1 MTKGGFDFMNTGDLA
16 WVLISA
22 ALVWL
27 MTPGLSLFYG
37 GLGEKRNLLHTMF
50 VPVLIIGIATFV
62 WFVIGYS
69 LAFGGNG
76 NFIGNF
82 NHLFMIDVS
91 FLKSTKSLT
100 IPDGAFALFQ
110 GMFPIITAAIITG
123 SVIGRIRIKAMIV
136 FMTLWLIFIYS
147 PLAHMVW
154 GGGMLAKMGAIDF
167 AGGTVVHI
175 SSGVT
180 GLVLALMI
188 GHRHNDKHIP
198 VRPSY
203 VLIGGALLWGG
214 WFGFNSGSALAANG
228 TAVLAFVNTWLA
240 SAAAVMTWG
249 ITEYRI
255 HHRSTLSGLTS
266 GGVAGLVAITPAAG
280 FVAPWAAVVMGL
292 IAGFIGYVGVTFV
305 KTSFGYDDTLD
316 AFGIHGIGGA
326 VGALLTGVFADKKY
340 GGVAG
345 LVNGDV
351 SLIWKQIVA
360 ILFTI
365 LFAAIGTVVLAKV
378 TSIIAAPLR
387 LTPAEEAQG
396 YDDIMHDL
404 KME

>member
-1 MTKGGFDFMNTGDLA
+1 MNSGDLA
-16 WVLISA
+16 WVLVSA
-22 ALVWL
+22 ALVWV
-27 MTPGLSLFYG
+27 MTPGLALFYG
-37 GLGEKRNLLHTMF
+37 GLGERRNLLHTMF
-50 VPVLIIGIATFV
+50 IPVMIIGIASLV
-62 WFVIGYS
+62 WFVVGYTLS
-69 LAFGGNG
+69 FGGSG
-76 NFIGNF
+76 NVIGNF
-82 NHLFMIDVS
+82 KHLFLTNVS
-91 FLKSTKSLT
+91 FTHSTKDLT

-123 SVIGRIRIKAMIV
+123 SVIGRVRIKALLV
-136 FMTLWLIFIYS
+136 FIALWLIFIYS

-154 GGGMLAKMGAIDF
+154 GGGFLAQLGAIDF

-188 GHRHNDKHIP
+188 GHRHIDKHIP

-203 VLIGGALLWGG
+203 VLIGGALLWVG

-228 TAVLAFVNTWLA
+228 TAVLALVNTWLA
-240 SAAAVMTWG
+240 SAAAVLTWG
-249 ITEYRI
+249 LVEYKYHGRA
-255 HHRSTLSGLTS
+255 TLSGITS

-292 IAGFIGYVGVTFV
+292 LAGFIGFAGITFV
-305 KTSFGYDDTLD
+305 KNSFGYDDTLD

-326 VGALLTGVFADKKY
+326 VGAILTGVFADKSV

-345 LVNGDV
+345 LINGNI
-351 SLIWKQIVA
+351 SLVDKQLVA

-365 LFAAIGTVVLAKV
+365 AFAAIGTYVLAKI
-378 TSIIAAPLR
+378 TELIAAPLR
-387 LTPAEEAQG
+387 LTADEEAEG
-396 YDDIMHDL
+396 YDAIMHDL
-404 KME
+404 TVE

>member
-1 MTKGGFDFMNTGDLA
+1 MNSGDLA
-16 WVLISA
+16 WVLVSA
-22 ALVWL
+22 ALVWV
-27 MTPGLSLFYG
+27 MTPGLALFYG
-37 GLGEKRNLLHTMF
+37 GLGERRNLLHTMF
-50 VPVLIIGIATFV
+50 IPVMIIGIASLV
-62 WFVIGYS
+62 WFVVGYTLS
-69 LAFGGNG
+69 FGGSG
-76 NFIGNF
+76 NVIGNF
-82 NHLFMIDVS
+82 KHLFLTNVS
-91 FLKSTKSLT
+91 FTHSTKDLT

-123 SVIGRIRIKAMIV
+123 SVIGRVRIKALLV
-136 FMTLWLIFIYS
+136 FIAIWLIFIYS

-154 GGGMLAKMGAIDF
+154 GGGFLAQLGAIDF

-188 GHRHNDKHIP
+188 GRRHIDKHIP

-203 VLIGGALLWGG
+203 VLIGGALLWVG

-228 TAVLAFVNTWLA
+228 TAVLALVNTWLA
-240 SAAAVMTWG
+240 SAAAVLTWG
-249 ITEYRI
+249 LVEYKYHGRA
-255 HHRSTLSGLTS
+255 TLSGITS

-292 IAGFIGYVGVTFV
+292 LAGFIGFAGITFV
-305 KTSFGYDDTLD
+305 KNSFGYDDTLD

-326 VGALLTGVFADKKY
+326 MGAILTGVFADKSV

-345 LVNGDV
+345 LINGNISLV
-351 SLIWKQIVA
+351 SKQLVA

-365 LFAAIGTVVLAKV
+365 AFAAIGTYVLARI
-378 TSIIAAPLR
+378 TELIAAPLR
-387 LTPAEEAQG
+387 LTADEEAEG
-396 YDDIMHDL
+396 YDAIMHDL
-404 KME
+404 TVE

>member
-1 MTKGGFDFMNTGDLA
+1 MNSGDLA
-16 WVLISA
+16 WVLVSA
-22 ALVWL
+22 ALVWV
-27 MTPGLSLFYG
+27 MTPGLALFYG
-37 GLGEKRNLLHTMF
+37 GLGERRNLLHTMF
-50 VPVLIIGIATFV
+50 IPVMIIGIASLV
-62 WFVIGYS
+62 WFVVGYTLS
-69 LAFGGNG
+69 FGGSG
-76 NFIGNF
+76 NVIGNF
-82 NHLFMIDVS
+82 KHLFLTNVS
-91 FLKSTKSLT
+91 FTHSTKDLT

-123 SVIGRIRIKAMIV
+123 SVIGRVRIKALLV
-136 FMTLWLIFIYS
+136 FIALWLIFIYS

-154 GGGMLAKMGAIDF
+154 GGGFLAQLGAIDF

-188 GHRHNDKHIP
+188 GHRHIDKHIP

-203 VLIGGALLWGG
+203 VLIGGALLWVG

-228 TAVLAFVNTWLA
+228 TAVLALVNTWLA
-240 SAAAVMTWG
+240 SAAAVLTWG
-249 ITEYRI
+249 PVEYKYHGRA
-255 HHRSTLSGLTS
+255 TLSGITS

-292 IAGFIGYVGVTFV
+292 LAGFIGFAGSTFV
-305 KTSFGYDDTLD
+305 KNSFGYDDTLD

-326 VGALLTGVFADKKY
+326 VGAILTGVFADKSV

-345 LVNGDV
+345 LINGNI
-351 SLIWKQIVA
+351 SLVGKQLVA

-365 LFAAIGTVVLAKV
+365 AFAAIGTYVLAKI
-378 TSIIAAPLR
+378 TELIAAPLR
-387 LTPAEEAQG
+387 LTADEEAEG
-396 YDDIMHDL
+396 YDAIMHDL
-404 KME
+404 TVE

>member
-1 MTKGGFDFMNTGDLA
+1 MDSGDLA
-16 WVLISA
+16 WVLVSA
-22 ALVWL
+22 ALVWV
-27 MTPGLSLFYG
+27 MTPGLALFYG
-37 GLGEKRNLLHTMF
+37 GLGERRNLLHTMF
-50 VPVLIIGIATFV
+50 IPVMIIGIASLV
-62 WFVIGYS
+62 WFVVGYTLS
-69 LAFGGNG
+69 FGGSG
-76 NFIGNF
+76 NVIGNF
-82 NHLFMIDVS
+82 KHLFLTNVS
-91 FLKSTKSLT
+91 FTHSTKDLT

-123 SVIGRIRIKAMIV
+123 SVIGRVRIKALLV
-136 FMTLWLIFIYS
+136 FIALWLIFIYS

-154 GGGMLAKMGAIDF
+154 GGGFLAQLGAIDF

-188 GHRHNDKHIP
+188 GHRHIDKHIP

-203 VLIGGALLWGG
+203 VLIGGALLWVG

-228 TAVLAFVNTWLA
+228 TAVLALVNTWLA
-240 SAAAVMTWG
+240 SAAAVLTWG
-249 ITEYRI
+249 LVEYKYHGRA
-255 HHRSTLSGLTS
+255 TLSGVTS

-292 IAGFIGYVGVTFV
+292 LAGFIGFAGITFV
-305 KTSFGYDDTLD
+305 KNSFGYDDTLD

-326 VGALLTGVFADKKY
+326 VGAILTGVFADKSV

-345 LVNGDV
+345 LINGDV
-351 SLIWKQIVA
+351 SLVGKQLIA

-365 LFAAIGTVVLAKV
+365 VFAAIGTYVLAKI
-378 TSIIAAPLR
+378 TEFIAAPLR
-387 LTPAEEAQG
+387 LTADEEAEG
-396 YDDIMHDL
+396 YDAIMHDL
-404 KME
+404 TVE

>member
-1 MTKGGFDFMNTGDLA
+1 MNSGDLA
-16 WVLISA
+16 WVLVSA
-22 ALVWL
+22 ALVWV
-27 MTPGLSLFYG
+27 MTPGLALFYG
-37 GLGEKRNLLHTMF
+37 GLGERRNLLHTMF
-50 VPVLIIGIATFV
+50 IPVMIIGIASLV
-62 WFVIGYS
+62 WFVVGYTLS
-69 LAFGGNG
+69 FGGSG
-76 NFIGNF
+76 NVIGNF
-82 NHLFMIDVS
+82 KHLFLTNVS
-91 FLKSTKSLT
+91 FTHSTKDLT

-123 SVIGRIRIKAMIV
+123 SVIGRVRIKALLV
-136 FMTLWLIFIYS
+136 FIALWLIFIYS

-154 GGGMLAKMGAIDF
+154 GGGFLAQLGAIDF

-188 GHRHNDKHIP
+188 GHRHIDKHIP

-203 VLIGGALLWGG
+203 VLIGGALLWVG

-228 TAVLAFVNTWLA
+228 TAVLALVNTWLA
-240 SAAAVMTWG
+240 SAAAVLTWG
-249 ITEYRI
+249 LVEYKYHGRA
-255 HHRSTLSGLTS
+255 TLSGITS

-292 IAGFIGYVGVTFV
+292 LAGFIGFAGITFV
-305 KTSFGYDDTLD
+305 KNSFGYDDTLD

-326 VGALLTGVFADKKY
+326 VGAILTGVFADKSV

-345 LVNGDV
+345 LINGNM
-351 SLIWKQIVA
+351 SLVGKQLVA

-365 LFAAIGTVVLAKV
+365 AFAAIGTYVLAKI
-378 TSIIAAPLR
+378 TELIAAPLR
-387 LTPAEEAQG
+387 LTADEEAEG
-396 YDDIMHDL
+396 YDAIMHDL
-404 KME
+404 TVE

>member
-1 MTKGGFDFMNTGDLA
+1 MNSGDLA
-16 WVLISA
+16 WVLVSA
-22 ALVWL
+22 ALVWV
-27 MTPGLSLFYG
+27 MTPGLALFYG
-37 GLGEKRNLLHTMF
+37 GLGERRNLLHTMF
-50 VPVLIIGIATFV
+50 IPVMIIGIASLV
-62 WFVIGYS
+62 WFVVGYTLS
-69 LAFGGNG
+69 FGGSG
-76 NFIGNF
+76 NVIGNF
-82 NHLFMIDVS
+82 KHLFLTNVS
-91 FLKSTKSLT
+91 FTHSTKDLT

-123 SVIGRIRIKAMIV
+123 SVIGRVRIKALLV
-136 FMTLWLIFIYS
+136 FIALWLIFIYS

-154 GGGMLAKMGAIDF
+154 GGGFLAQLGAIDF

-188 GHRHNDKHIP
+188 GHRHIDKHIP

-203 VLIGGALLWGG
+203 VLIGGALLWVG

-228 TAVLAFVNTWLA
+228 TAVLALVNTWLA
-240 SAAAVMTWG
+240 SAAAVLTWG
-249 ITEYRI
+249 LVEYKYHGRA
-255 HHRSTLSGLTS
+255 TLSGITS

-292 IAGFIGYVGVTFV
+292 LAGFIGFAGITFV
-305 KTSFGYDDTLD
+305 KNSFGYDDTLD

-326 VGALLTGVFADKKY
+326 VGAILTGVFADKSV

-345 LVNGDV
+345 LINGNI
-351 SLIWKQIVA
+351 SLVGKQLVA

-365 LFAAIGTVVLAKV
+365 AFAAIGTYVLAKI
-378 TSIIAAPLR
+378 TELIAAP
-387 LTPAEEAQG
+387 
-396 YDDIMHDL
+396 
-404 KME
+404 

>member
-1 MTKGGFDFMNTGDLA
+1 MNSGDLA
-16 WVLISA
+16 WVLVSA
-22 ALVWL
+22 ALVWV
-27 MTPGLSLFYG
+27 MTPGLALFYG
-37 GLGEKRNLLHTMF
+37 GLGERRNLLHTMF
-50 VPVLIIGIATFV
+50 IPVTIIGIASLV
-62 WFVIGYS
+62 WFVVGYTLS
-69 LAFGGNG
+69 FGGSG
-76 NFIGNF
+76 NVIGNF
-82 NHLFMIDVS
+82 KHLFLTNVS
-91 FLKSTKSLT
+91 FTHSTKDLT

-123 SVIGRIRIKAMIV
+123 SVIGRVRIKALLV
-136 FMTLWLIFIYS
+136 FIALWLIFIYS

-154 GGGMLAKMGAIDF
+154 GGGFLAQLGAIDF

-188 GHRHNDKHIP
+188 GHRHIDKHIP

-203 VLIGGALLWGG
+203 VLIGGALLWVG

-228 TAVLAFVNTWLA
+228 TAVLALVNTWLA
-240 SAAAVMTWG
+240 SAAAVLTWG
-249 ITEYRI
+249 LVEYKYHGRA
-255 HHRSTLSGLTS
+255 TLSGITS

-292 IAGFIGYVGVTFV
+292 LAGFIGFAGITFV
-305 KTSFGYDDTLD
+305 KNSFGYDDTLD

-326 VGALLTGVFADKKY
+326 VGAILTGVFADKSV

-345 LVNGDV
+345 LINGNI
-351 SLIWKQIVA
+351 SLVGKQLVA

-365 LFAAIGTVVLAKV
+365 AFAAIGTYVLAKI
-378 TSIIAAPLR
+378 TELIAAPLR
-387 LTPAEEAQG
+387 LTADEEAEG
-396 YDDIMHDL
+396 YDAIMHDL
-404 KME
+404 TVE

>member
-1 MTKGGFDFMNTGDLA
+1 MNTGDLA

-27 MTPGLSLFYG
+27 MTPGLALFYG

-50 VPVLIIGIATFV
+50 VPVVIIGIASIV
-62 WFVIGYS
+62 WFAVGYS
-69 LAFGGNG
+69 LAFGGEG
-76 NFIGNF
+76 TVIGNL
-82 NHLFMIDVS
+82 NHVFLTDVS
-91 FLKSTKSLT
+91 FTKSTKGLT

-123 SVIGRIRIKAMIV
+123 SIIGRVRIKAMIV
-136 FMTLWLIFIYS
+136 FMILWLIVIYT

-154 GGGMLAKMGAIDF
+154 GGGFLAQFGAIDF

-180 GLVLALMI
+180 GLVLALLI
-188 GHRHNDKHIP
+188 GHRHNDRHIP

-203 VLIGGALLWGG
+203 VLIGSALLWVG

-228 TAVLAFVNTWLA
+228 TAVLALVNTWLA
-240 SAAAVMTWG
+240 SAASVLTWG
-249 ITEYRI
+249 VVEYKMRG
-255 HHRSTLSGLTS
+255 RATLSGITS
-266 GGVAGLVAITPAAG
+266 AGVAGLVVITPAAG

-292 IAGFIGYVGVTFV
+292 IGGLVGFAGITFV
-305 KTSFGYDDTLD
+305 KNSFGYDDTLD

-326 VGALLTGVFADKKY
+326 VGAILTGIFADKSV

-351 SLIWKQIVA
+351 SLLGKQLVA
-360 ILFTI
+360 ILFTVV
-365 LFAAIGTVVLAKV
+365 FVTIGTLILAKITAV
-378 TSIIAAPLR
+378 IAAPLR
-387 LTPAEEAQG
+387 LTEEEEEKG
-396 YDDIMHDL
+396 YDAIMHDL
-404 KME
+404 IVE

>member
-1 MTKGGFDFMNTGDLA
+1 M
-16 WVLISA
+16 
-22 ALVWL
+22 
-27 MTPGLSLFYG
+27 
-37 GLGEKRNLLHTMF
+37 LHTMII
-50 VPVLIIGIATFV
+50 PVMIIGIASLV
-62 WFVIGYS
+62 WFVVGYTLS
-69 LAFGGNG
+69 FGGSG
-76 NFIGNF
+76 NVIGNF
-82 NHLFMIDVS
+82 KHLFLTNVS
-91 FLKSTKSLT
+91 FTHSTKDLT

-123 SVIGRIRIKAMIV
+123 SVIGRVRIKALLV
-136 FMTLWLIFIYS
+136 FIALWLIFIYS

-154 GGGMLAKMGAIDF
+154 GGGFLAQLGAIDF

-188 GHRHNDKHIP
+188 GHRHIDKHIP

-203 VLIGGALLWGG
+203 VLIGGALLWVG

-228 TAVLAFVNTWLA
+228 TAVLALVNTWLA
-240 SAAAVMTWG
+240 SAAAVLTWG
-249 ITEYRI
+249 LVEYKYHGRA
-255 HHRSTLSGLTS
+255 TLSGITS

-292 IAGFIGYVGVTFV
+292 LAGFIGFAGITFV
-305 KTSFGYDDTLD
+305 KNSFGYDDTLD

-326 VGALLTGVFADKKY
+326 VGAILTGVFADKSV

-345 LVNGDV
+345 LINGNI
-351 SLIWKQIVA
+351 SLVGKQLVA

-365 LFAAIGTVVLAKV
+365 AFAAIGTYVLAKI
-378 TSIIAAPLR
+378 TELIAAPLR
-387 LTPAEEAQG
+387 LTADEEAEG
-396 YDDIMHDL
+396 YDAIMHDL
-404 KME
+404 TVE

>member
-1 MTKGGFDFMNTGDLA
+1 MNSGDLA
-16 WVLISA
+16 WVLVSA
-22 ALVWL
+22 ALVWV
-27 MTPGLSLFYG
+27 MTPGLALFYG
-37 GLGEKRNLLHTMF
+37 GLGERRNLLHTMF
-50 VPVLIIGIATFV
+50 IPVMIIGIASLV
-62 WFVIGYS
+62 WFVVGYTLS
-69 LAFGGNG
+69 FGGSG
-76 NFIGNF
+76 NVIGNF
-82 NHLFMIDVS
+82 KHLFLTNVS
-91 FLKSTKSLT
+91 FTHSTKDLT

-123 SVIGRIRIKAMIV
+123 SVIGRVRIKALLV
-136 FMTLWLIFIYS
+136 FITLWLIFIYS

-154 GGGMLAKMGAIDF
+154 GGGFLAQLGAIDF

-188 GHRHNDKHIP
+188 GHRHIDKHIP

-203 VLIGGALLWGG
+203 VLIGGALLWVG

-228 TAVLAFVNTWLA
+228 TAVLALVNTWLA
-240 SAAAVMTWG
+240 SAAAVLTWG
-249 ITEYRI
+249 LVEYKYHGRA
-255 HHRSTLSGLTS
+255 TLSGITS

-292 IAGFIGYVGVTFV
+292 LAGFIGFAGITFV
-305 KTSFGYDDTLD
+305 KNIFGYDDTLD

-326 VGALLTGVFADKKY
+326 MGAILTGVFADKSV

-345 LVNGDV
+345 LINGNI
-351 SLIWKQIVA
+351 SLVGKQLVA

-365 LFAAIGTVVLAKV
+365 AFAAIGTYVLAKI
-378 TSIIAAPLR
+378 TELIAAPLR
-387 LTPAEEAQG
+387 LTADEEAEG
-396 YDDIMHDL
+396 YDAIMHDL
-404 KME
+404 TVE

>member
-1 MTKGGFDFMNTGDLA
+1 MNSGGLA
-16 WVLISA
+16 WVLVSA
-22 ALVWL
+22 ALVWV
-27 MTPGLSLFYG
+27 MTPGLALFYG
-37 GLGEKRNLLHTMF
+37 GLGERRNLLHTMF
-50 VPVLIIGIATFV
+50 IPVMIIGIASLV
-62 WFVIGYS
+62 WFVVGYTLS
-69 LAFGGNG
+69 FGGSG
-76 NFIGNF
+76 NVIGNF
-82 NHLFMIDVS
+82 KHLFLTNVS
-91 FLKSTKSLT
+91 FTHSTKDLT

-123 SVIGRIRIKAMIV
+123 SVIGRVRIKALLV
-136 FMTLWLIFIYS
+136 FIALWLIFIYS

-154 GGGMLAKMGAIDF
+154 GGGFLAQLGAIDF

-188 GHRHNDKHIP
+188 GHRHIDKHIP

-203 VLIGGALLWGG
+203 VLIGGALLWVG

-228 TAVLAFVNTWLA
+228 TAVLALVNTWLA
-240 SAAAVMTWG
+240 SAAAVLTWG
-249 ITEYRI
+249 LVEYKYHGRA
-255 HHRSTLSGLTS
+255 TLSGITS

-292 IAGFIGYVGVTFV
+292 LAGFIGFAGITFV
-305 KTSFGYDDTLD
+305 KNSFGYDDTLD

-326 VGALLTGVFADKKY
+326 VGAILTGVFADKSV

-345 LVNGDV
+345 LINGNI
-351 SLIWKQIVA
+351 SLVGKQLVA

-365 LFAAIGTVVLAKV
+365 AFAAIGTYVLAKI
-378 TSIIAAPLR
+378 TELIAAPLR
-387 LTPAEEAQG
+387 LTADEEAEG
-396 YDDIMHDL
+396 YDAIMHDL
-404 KME
+404 TVE

>member
-1 MTKGGFDFMNTGDLA
+1 MNSGDLA
-16 WVLISA
+16 WVLVSA
-22 ALVWL
+22 ALVWV
-27 MTPGLSLFYG
+27 MTPGLALFYG
-37 GLGEKRNLLHTMF
+37 GLGERRNLLHTMF
-50 VPVLIIGIATFV
+50 IPVMIIGIASLV
-62 WFVIGYS
+62 WFVVGYTLS
-69 LAFGGNG
+69 FGGSG
-76 NFIGNF
+76 NVIGNF
-82 NHLFMIDVS
+82 KHLFLTNVS
-91 FLKSTKSLT
+91 FTHSTKDLT

-123 SVIGRIRIKAMIV
+123 SVIGRVRIKALLV
-136 FMTLWLIFIYS
+136 FIALWLIFMYS

-154 GGGMLAKMGAIDF
+154 GGGFLAQLGAIDF

-188 GHRHNDKHIP
+188 GHRHIDKHIP

-203 VLIGGALLWGG
+203 VLIGGALLWVG

-228 TAVLAFVNTWLA
+228 TAVLALVNTWLA
-240 SAAAVMTWG
+240 SAAAVLTWG
-249 ITEYRI
+249 LVEYKYHGRA
-255 HHRSTLSGLTS
+255 TLSGITS

-292 IAGFIGYVGVTFV
+292 LAGFIGFAGITFV
-305 KTSFGYDDTLD
+305 KNSFGYDDTLD

-326 VGALLTGVFADKKY
+326 VGAILTGVFADKSV

-345 LVNGDV
+345 LINGNITLV
-351 SLIWKQIVA
+351 GKQLVA

-365 LFAAIGTVVLAKV
+365 AFAAIGTYVLARI
-378 TSIIAAPLR
+378 TELIAAPLR
-387 LTPAEEAQG
+387 LTADEEAEG
-396 YDDIMHDL
+396 YDAIMHDL
-404 KME
+404 TVE

>member
-1 MTKGGFDFMNTGDLA
+1 MNSGDLA
-16 WVLISA
+16 WVLVSA
-22 ALVWL
+22 ALVWV
-27 MTPGLSLFYG
+27 MTPGLALFYG
-37 GLGEKRNLLHTMF
+37 GLGERRNLLHTMF
-50 VPVLIIGIATFV
+50 IPVMISGIASLV
-62 WFVIGYS
+62 WFVVGYTLS
-69 LAFGGNG
+69 FGGSG
-76 NFIGNF
+76 NVIGNF
-82 NHLFMIDVS
+82 KHLFLTNVS
-91 FLKSTKSLT
+91 FTHSTKDLT

-123 SVIGRIRIKAMIV
+123 SVIGRVRIKALLV
-136 FMTLWLIFIYS
+136 FIALWLIFIYS

-154 GGGMLAKMGAIDF
+154 GGGFLAQLGAIDF

-188 GHRHNDKHIP
+188 GHRHIDKHIP

-203 VLIGGALLWGG
+203 VLIGGALLWVG

-228 TAVLAFVNTWLA
+228 TAVLALVNTWLA
-240 SAAAVMTWG
+240 SAAAVLTWG
-249 ITEYRI
+249 LVEYKYHGRA
-255 HHRSTLSGLTS
+255 TLSGITS

-292 IAGFIGYVGVTFV
+292 LAGFIGFAGITFV
-305 KTSFGYDDTLD
+305 KNSFGYDDTLD

-326 VGALLTGVFADKKY
+326 VGAILTGVFADKSV

-345 LVNGDV
+345 LINGNI
-351 SLIWKQIVA
+351 SLVGKQLVA

-365 LFAAIGTVVLAKV
+365 AFAAIGTYVLAKI
-378 TSIIAAPLR
+378 TELIAAPLR
-387 LTPAEEAQG
+387 LTADEEAEG
-396 YDDIMHDL
+396 YDAIMHDL
-404 KME
+404 TVE

>member
-1 MTKGGFDFMNTGDLA
+1 MNSGDLA

-22 ALVWL
+22 ALVWV
-27 MTPGLSLFYG
+27 MTPGLALFYG

-50 VPVLIIGIATFV
+50 VPIMIIGIATLV

-69 LAFGGNG
+69 LAFGGSG
-76 NFIGNF
+76 SVIGNF
-82 NHLFMIDVS
+82 KHLFMTNVS
-91 FLKSTKSLT
+91 FTHSTKSLT

-123 SVIGRIRIKAMIV
+123 SVIGRVRIKAMLV
-136 FMTLWLIFIYS
+136 FITLWLIFIYS

-154 GGGMLAKMGAIDF
+154 GGGLLAQLGAIDF

-188 GHRHNDKHIP
+188 GHRHNDQHVP

-203 VLIGGALLWGG
+203 VLIGGALLWVG

-228 TAVLAFVNTWLA
+228 TAVLALVNTWLA
-240 SAAAVMTWG
+240 SAVAVLTWG
-249 ITEYRI
+249 LAEYQWHKRA
-255 HHRSTLSGLTS
+255 TLSGITS

-280 FVAPWAAVVMGL
+280 FVDPWAAVIMGL
-292 IAGFIGYVGVTFV
+292 LAGFVGFFGITFV
-305 KTSFGYDDTLD
+305 KNSFGYDDTLD
-316 AFGIHGIGGA
+316 AFGIHGIGGT
-326 VGALLTGVFADKKY
+326 VGAILTGVFADKQV

-345 LVNGDV
+345 LINGDA
-351 SLIWKQIVA
+351 SLVWKQLVA
-360 ILFTI
+360 VLFTVA
-365 LFAAIGTVVLAKV
+365 FAAIGTFLLAKI
-378 TSIIAAPLR
+378 TEIIAAPLR
-387 LTPAEEAQG
+387 LTPEEESKG
-396 YDDIMHDL
+396 YDTLMHDL
-404 KME
+404 TVES

>member
-1 MTKGGFDFMNTGDLA
+1 MNSGDLA
-16 WVLISA
+16 WVLVSA
-22 ALVWL
+22 ALVWV
-27 MTPGLSLFYG
+27 MTPGLALFYG
-37 GLGEKRNLLHTMF
+37 GLGERRNLLHTMF
-50 VPVLIIGIATFV
+50 IPVMIIGIASLV
-62 WFVIGYS
+62 WFVVGYTLS
-69 LAFGGNG
+69 FGGSG
-76 NFIGNF
+76 NVIGNF
-82 NHLFMIDVS
+82 KHLFLTNVS
-91 FLKSTKSLT
+91 FTHSTKDLT

-123 SVIGRIRIKAMIV
+123 SVIGRVRIKALLV
-136 FMTLWLIFIYS
+136 FIALWLIFIYS

-154 GGGMLAKMGAIDF
+154 GGGFLAQLGAIDF

-188 GHRHNDKHIP
+188 GHRHIDKHIP

-203 VLIGGALLWGG
+203 VLIGGALLWVG

-228 TAVLAFVNTWLA
+228 TAVLALVNTWLA
-240 SAAAVMTWG
+240 SAAAVLTWG
-249 ITEYRI
+249 LVEYKYHGRA
-255 HHRSTLSGLTS
+255 TLSGITS

-292 IAGFIGYVGVTFV
+292 LAGFIGFAGITFV
-305 KTSFGYDDTLD
+305 KNSFGYDDTLD

-326 VGALLTGVFADKKY
+326 VGAILTGVFADKSV

-345 LVNGDV
+345 LINGNI
-351 SLIWKQIVA
+351 SLVGKQLVA

-365 LFAAIGTVVLAKV
+365 AFATIGTYVLAKI
-378 TSIIAAPLR
+378 TELIAAPLR
-387 LTPAEEAQG
+387 LTADEEAEG
-396 YDDIMHDL
+396 YDAIMHDL
-404 KME
+404 TVE

>member
-1 MTKGGFDFMNTGDLA
+1 MNSGDLA
-16 WVLISA
+16 WVLVSA
-22 ALVWL
+22 ALVWV
-27 MTPGLSLFYG
+27 MTPGLALFYG
-37 GLGEKRNLLHTMF
+37 GLGERRNLLHTMF
-50 VPVLIIGIATFV
+50 IPVMIIGIASLV
-62 WFVIGYS
+62 WFVVGYTLS
-69 LAFGGNG
+69 FGGSG
-76 NFIGNF
+76 NVIGNF
-82 NHLFMIDVS
+82 KHLFLTNVS
-91 FLKSTKSLT
+91 FTHSTKDLT

-123 SVIGRIRIKAMIV
+123 SVIGRVRIKALLV
-136 FMTLWLIFIYS
+136 FIAIWLIFIYS

-154 GGGMLAKMGAIDF
+154 GGGFLAQLGAIDF

-188 GHRHNDKHIP
+188 GHRHIDKHIP

-203 VLIGGALLWGG
+203 VLIGGALLWVG

-228 TAVLAFVNTWLA
+228 TAVLALVNTWLA
-240 SAAAVMTWG
+240 SAAAVLTWG
-249 ITEYRI
+249 LVEYKYHGRA
-255 HHRSTLSGLTS
+255 TLSGITS

-292 IAGFIGYVGVTFV
+292 LAGFIGFAGITFV
-305 KTSFGYDDTLD
+305 KNSFGYDDTLD

-326 VGALLTGVFADKKY
+326 VGAILTGVFADKSV

-345 LVNGDV
+345 LINGNITLV
-351 SLIWKQIVA
+351 GKQLVA

-365 LFAAIGTVVLAKV
+365 AFAAIGTYVLARI
-378 TSIIAAPLR
+378 TELIAAPLR
-387 LTPAEEAQG
+387 LTADEEAEG
-396 YDDIMHDL
+396 YDAIMHDL
-404 KME
+404 TVE

>member
-1 MTKGGFDFMNTGDLA
+1 MNSGDLA
-16 WVLISA
+16 WVLVSA
-22 ALVWL
+22 ALVWV
-27 MTPGLSLFYG
+27 MTPGLALFYG
-37 GLGEKRNLLHTMF
+37 GLGERRNLLHTMF
-50 VPVLIIGIATFV
+50 IPVMIIGIASLV
-62 WFVIGYS
+62 WFVVGYTLS
-69 LAFGGNG
+69 FGGSG
-76 NFIGNF
+76 NVIGNF
-82 NHLFMIDVS
+82 KHLFLTNVS
-91 FLKSTKSLT
+91 FTHSTKDLT

-123 SVIGRIRIKAMIV
+123 SVIGRVRIKALLV
-136 FMTLWLIFIYS
+136 FIALWLIFMYS

-154 GGGMLAKMGAIDF
+154 GGGFLAQLGAIDF

-188 GHRHNDKHIP
+188 GRRHIDKHIP

-203 VLIGGALLWGG
+203 VLIGGALLWVG

-228 TAVLAFVNTWLA
+228 TAVLALVNTWLA
-240 SAAAVMTWG
+240 SAAAVLTWG
-249 ITEYRI
+249 LVEYKYHGRA
-255 HHRSTLSGLTS
+255 TLSGITS

-292 IAGFIGYVGVTFV
+292 LAGFIGFAGITFV
-305 KTSFGYDDTLD
+305 KNIFGYDDTLD

-326 VGALLTGVFADKKY
+326 MGAILTGVFADKSV

-345 LVNGDV
+345 LINGNISLV
-351 SLIWKQIVA
+351 SKQLVA

-365 LFAAIGTVVLAKV
+365 AFAAIGTYVLAKI
-378 TSIIAAPLR
+378 TELIAAPLR
-387 LTPAEEAQG
+387 LTADEEAEG
-396 YDDIMHDL
+396 YDAIMHDL
-404 KME
+404 TVE

>member
-1 MTKGGFDFMNTGDLA
+1 MNTGDLA

-27 MTPGLSLFYG
+27 MTPGLALFYG

-50 VPVLIIGIATFV
+50 VPVVIIGIASIV
-62 WFVIGYS
+62 WFAVGYS
-69 LAFGGNG
+69 LAFGGEG
-76 NFIGNF
+76 TVIGNL
-82 NHLFMIDVS
+82 NHVFLTDVS
-91 FLKSTKSLT
+91 FTKSTKGLT

-123 SVIGRIRIKAMIV
+123 SIIGRVRIKAMIV
-136 FMTLWLIFIYS
+136 FMILWLIVIYT

-154 GGGMLAKMGAIDF
+154 GGGFLAQFGAIDF

-180 GLVLALMI
+180 GLVLALLI

-203 VLIGGALLWGG
+203 VLIGGALLWVG

-228 TAVLAFVNTWLA
+228 TAVLALVNTWLA
-240 SAAAVMTWG
+240 SSASVLTWG
-249 ITEYRI
+249 VVEYKMRG
-255 HHRSTLSGLTS
+255 RATLSGITS
-266 GGVAGLVAITPAAG
+266 AGVAGLVVITPAAG

-292 IAGFIGYVGVTFV
+292 IGGLVGFAGITFV
-305 KTSFGYDDTLD
+305 KNSFGYDDTLD

-326 VGALLTGVFADKKY
+326 VGAILTGIFADKSV

-351 SLIWKQIVA
+351 SLLGKQLVA
-360 ILFTI
+360 ILFTVV
-365 LFAAIGTVVLAKV
+365 FVTIGTLILAKITAV
-378 TSIIAAPLR
+378 IAAPLR
-387 LTPAEEAQG
+387 LTEEEEERG
-396 YDDIMHDL
+396 YDAIMHDL
-404 KME
+404 IVE

>member
-1 MTKGGFDFMNTGDLA
+1 MNSGDLA
-16 WVLISA
+16 WVLVSA
-22 ALVWL
+22 ALVWV
-27 MTPGLSLFYG
+27 MTPGLALFYG
-37 GLGEKRNLLHTMF
+37 GLGERRNLLHTMF
-50 VPVLIIGIATFV
+50 IPVMIIGIASLV
-62 WFVIGYS
+62 WFVVGYTLS
-69 LAFGGNG
+69 FGGSG
-76 NFIGNF
+76 NVIGNF
-82 NHLFMIDVS
+82 KHLFLTNVS
-91 FLKSTKSLT
+91 FTHSTKDLT

-123 SVIGRIRIKAMIV
+123 SVIGRVRIKALLV
-136 FMTLWLIFIYS
+136 FIAIWLIFIYS

-154 GGGMLAKMGAIDF
+154 GGGFLAQLGAIDF

-188 GHRHNDKHIP
+188 GRRHIDKHIP

-203 VLIGGALLWGG
+203 VLIGGALLWVG

-228 TAVLAFVNTWLA
+228 TAVLALVNTWLA
-240 SAAAVMTWG
+240 SAAAVLTWG
-249 ITEYRI
+249 LVEYKYHGRA
-255 HHRSTLSGLTS
+255 TLSGITS

-292 IAGFIGYVGVTFV
+292 LAGFIGFAGITFV
-305 KTSFGYDDTLD
+305 KNIFGYDDTLD

-326 VGALLTGVFADKKY
+326 MGAILTGVFADKSV

-345 LVNGDV
+345 LINGNISLV
-351 SLIWKQIVA
+351 SKQLVA

-365 LFAAIGTVVLAKV
+365 AFAAIGTYVLAKI
-378 TSIIAAPLR
+378 TELIAAPLR
-387 LTPAEEAQG
+387 LTADEEAEG
-396 YDDIMHDL
+396 YDAIMHDL
-404 KME
+404 TVE

>member
-1 MTKGGFDFMNTGDLA
+1 MNSGDLA
-16 WVLISA
+16 WVLVSA
-22 ALVWL
+22 ALVWV
-27 MTPGLSLFYG
+27 MTPGLALFYG
-37 GLGEKRNLLHTMF
+37 GLGERRNLLHTMF
-50 VPVLIIGIATFV
+50 IPVMIIGIASLV
-62 WFVIGYS
+62 WFVVGYTLS
-69 LAFGGNG
+69 FGGSG
-76 NFIGNF
+76 NVIGNF
-82 NHLFMIDVS
+82 KHLFLTNVS
-91 FLKSTKSLT
+91 FTHSTKDLT

-123 SVIGRIRIKAMIV
+123 SVIGRVRIKALLV
-136 FMTLWLIFIYS
+136 FIALWLIFIYS

-154 GGGMLAKMGAIDF
+154 GGGFLAQLGAIDF

-188 GHRHNDKHIP
+188 GHRHIDKHIP

-203 VLIGGALLWGG
+203 VLIGGALLWVG

-228 TAVLAFVNTWLA
+228 TAVLALVNTWLA
-240 SAAAVMTWG
+240 SAAAVLTWG
-249 ITEYRI
+249 LVEYKYHGRA
-255 HHRSTLSGLTS
+255 TLSGITS

-292 IAGFIGYVGVTFV
+292 LAGFIGFAGITFV
-305 KTSFGYDDTLD
+305 KNSFGYDDTLD

-326 VGALLTGVFADKKY
+326 VGAILTGVFADKSV

-345 LVNGDV
+345 LINGNI
-351 SLIWKQIVA
+351 SLVGKQLVA

-365 LFAAIGTVVLAKV
+365 AFVMIGTYVLAKI
-378 TSIIAAPLR
+378 TELIAAPLR
-387 LTPAEEAQG
+387 LTADEEAEG
-396 YDDIMHDL
+396 YDAIMHDL
-404 KME
+404 TVE

>member
-1 MTKGGFDFMNTGDLA
+1 MNTGDLA

-27 MTPGLSLFYG
+27 MTPGLALFYG

-50 VPVLIIGIATFV
+50 VPVVIIGIASIV
-62 WFVIGYS
+62 WFAVGYS
-69 LAFGGNG
+69 LAFGGEG
-76 NFIGNF
+76 TVIGNL
-82 NHLFMIDVS
+82 NHVFLTDVS
-91 FLKSTKSLT
+91 FTKSTKGLT

-123 SVIGRIRIKAMIV
+123 SIIGRVRIKAMIV
-136 FMTLWLIFIYS
+136 FMILWLIVIYT

-154 GGGMLAKMGAIDF
+154 GGGFLAQFGAIDF

-180 GLVLALMI
+180 GLVLALLI

-203 VLIGGALLWGG
+203 VLIGGALLWVG

-228 TAVLAFVNTWLA
+228 TAVLALVNTWLA
-240 SAAAVMTWG
+240 SSASVLTWG
-249 ITEYRI
+249 VVEYKMRG
-255 HHRSTLSGLTS
+255 RATLSGITS
-266 GGVAGLVAITPAAG
+266 AGVAGLVVITPAAG

-292 IAGFIGYVGVTFV
+292 IGGLVGFAGITFV
-305 KTSFGYDDTLD
+305 KNSFGYDDTLD

-326 VGALLTGVFADKKY
+326 VGAILTGIFADKSV

-351 SLIWKQIVA
+351 SLLGKQLVA
-360 ILFTI
+360 ISFTVV
-365 LFAAIGTVVLAKV
+365 FVTIGTLILAKITAV
-378 TSIIAAPLR
+378 IAAPLR
-387 LTPAEEAQG
+387 LTEEEEEKG
-396 YDDIMHDL
+396 YDAIMHDL
-404 KME
+404 IVE

>member
-1 MTKGGFDFMNTGDLA
+1 MNTGDLA

-27 MTPGLSLFYG
+27 MTPGLALFYG

-50 VPVLIIGIATFV
+50 VPVLIIGIASIV
-62 WFVIGYS
+62 WFAVGYS
-69 LAFGGNG
+69 LAFGGEG
-76 NFIGNF
+76 TVIGNL
-82 NHLFMIDVS
+82 NHVFLTDVS
-91 FLKSTKSLT
+91 FTKSTKGLT

-123 SVIGRIRIKAMIV
+123 SIIGRVRIKAMIV
-136 FMTLWLIFIYS
+136 FMILWLIVIYT

-154 GGGMLAKMGAIDF
+154 GGGFLAQFGAIDF

-180 GLVLALMI
+180 GLVLALLI

-203 VLIGGALLWGG
+203 VLIGGALLWVG

-228 TAVLAFVNTWLA
+228 TAVLALVNTWLA
-240 SAAAVMTWG
+240 SSASVLTWG
-249 ITEYRI
+249 VVEYKMRG
-255 HHRSTLSGLTS
+255 RATLSGITS
-266 GGVAGLVAITPAAG
+266 AGVAGLVVITPAAG

-292 IAGFIGYVGVTFV
+292 IGGLVGFAGITFV
-305 KTSFGYDDTLD
+305 KNSFGYDDTLD

-326 VGALLTGVFADKKY
+326 VGAILTGIFADKSV

-351 SLIWKQIVA
+351 SLLGKQLVA
-360 ILFTI
+360 ILFTVV
-365 LFAAIGTVVLAKV
+365 FVTIGTLILAKITAV
-378 TSIIAAPLR
+378 IAAPLR
-387 LTPAEEAQG
+387 LTEEEEEKG
-396 YDDIMHDL
+396 YDAIMHDL
-404 KME
+404 IVE

>member
-1 MTKGGFDFMNTGDLA
+1 MNSGDLA
-16 WVLISA
+16 WVLVSA
-22 ALVWL
+22 ALVWV
-27 MTPGLSLFYG
+27 MTPGLALFYG
-37 GLGEKRNLLHTMF
+37 GLGERRNLLHTMF
-50 VPVLIIGIATFV
+50 IPVMIIGIASLV
-62 WFVIGYS
+62 WFVVGYTLS
-69 LAFGGNG
+69 FGGSG
-76 NFIGNF
+76 NVIGNF
-82 NHLFMIDVS
+82 KHLFLTNVS
-91 FLKSTKSLT
+91 FTHSTKDLT

-123 SVIGRIRIKAMIV
+123 SVIGRVRIKALLV
-136 FMTLWLIFIYS
+136 FIALWLIFIYS

-154 GGGMLAKMGAIDF
+154 GGGFLAQLGAIDF

-188 GHRHNDKHIP
+188 GHRHIDKHIP

-203 VLIGGALLWGG
+203 VLIGGALLWVG

-228 TAVLAFVNTWLA
+228 TAVLALVNTWLA
-240 SAAAVMTWG
+240 SAAAVLTWG
-249 ITEYRI
+249 LVEYKYHGRA
-255 HHRSTLSGLTS
+255 TLSGITS

-292 IAGFIGYVGVTFV
+292 LAGFIGFAGITFV
-305 KTSFGYDDTLD
+305 KNSFGYDDTLD

-326 VGALLTGVFADKKY
+326 VGAILTGVFADKSV

-345 LVNGDV
+345 LINGNILLV
-351 SLIWKQIVA
+351 GKQLVA

-365 LFAAIGTVVLAKV
+365 AFAAIGTYVLAKI
-378 TSIIAAPLR
+378 TELIAAPLR
-387 LTPAEEAQG
+387 LTADEEAEG
-396 YDDIMHDL
+396 YDAIMHDL
-404 KME
+404 TVE

>member
-1 MTKGGFDFMNTGDLA
+1 
-16 WVLISA
+16 
-22 ALVWL
+22 
-27 MTPGLSLFYG
+27 MTPGLALFYG
-37 GLGEKRNLLHTMF
+37 GLGERRNLLHTMF
-50 VPVLIIGIATFV
+50 IPVMIIGIASLV
-62 WFVIGYS
+62 WFVVGYTLS
-69 LAFGGNG
+69 FGGSG
-76 NFIGNF
+76 NVIGNF
-82 NHLFMIDVS
+82 KHLFLTNVS
-91 FLKSTKSLT
+91 FTHSTKDLT

-123 SVIGRIRIKAMIV
+123 SVIGRVRIKALLV
-136 FMTLWLIFIYS
+136 FIALWLIFIYS

-154 GGGMLAKMGAIDF
+154 GGGFLAQLGAIDF

-188 GHRHNDKHIP
+188 GHRHIDKHIP

-203 VLIGGALLWGG
+203 VLIGGALLWVG

-228 TAVLAFVNTWLA
+228 TAVLALVNTWLA
-240 SAAAVMTWG
+240 SAAAVLTWG
-249 ITEYRI
+249 LVEYKYHGRA
-255 HHRSTLSGLTS
+255 TLSGITS

-292 IAGFIGYVGVTFV
+292 LAGFIGFAGITFV
-305 KTSFGYDDTLD
+305 KNIFGYDDTLD

-326 VGALLTGVFADKKY
+326 MGAILTGVFADKSV

-345 LVNGDV
+345 LINGNI
-351 SLIWKQIVA
+351 SLVGKQLVA

-365 LFAAIGTVVLAKV
+365 AFAAIGTYVLAKI
-378 TSIIAAPLR
+378 TELIAAPLR
-387 LTPAEEAQG
+387 LTADEEAEG
-396 YDDIMHDL
+396 YDAIMHDL
-404 KME
+404 TVE

>member
-1 MTKGGFDFMNTGDLA
+1 MNTGDLA
-16 WVLISA
+16 WVLISS

-27 MTPGLSLFYG
+27 MTPGLALFYG

-50 VPVLIIGIATFV
+50 IPVLIIGIASLT
-62 WFVIGYS
+62 WFLVGYS
-69 LAFGGNG
+69 LAFGGSG
-76 NFIGNF
+76 QIIGNF
-82 NHLFMIDVS
+82 KHLFLANVS
-91 FLKSTKSLT
+91 FTNSTKSLT

-123 SVIGRIRIKAMIV
+123 SVIGRMRIKAMIV
-136 FMTLWLIFIYS
+136 FITLWLIVVYS

-154 GGGMLAKMGAIDF
+154 GGGLLAQMGAIDF

-203 VLIGGALLWGG
+203 VLIGGALLWVG

-228 TAVLAFVNTWLA
+228 TAVLALVNTWLA
-240 SAAAVMTWG
+240 SAVSVLTWG
-249 ITEYRI
+249 LVEYKTHGRV
-255 HHRSTLSGLTS
+255 TLAGITS
-266 GGVAGLVAITPAAG
+266 GGVAGLVVITPAAG
-280 FVAPWAAVVMGL
+280 FVAPWSAVVMGL
-292 IAGFIGYVGVTFV
+292 LAGIIGFAGITFV
-305 KTSFGYDDTLD
+305 KNSFGYDDTLD

-326 VGALLTGVFADKKY
+326 VGAILTGVFADKNI

-345 LVNGDV
+345 LVSGNI
-351 SLIWKQIVA
+351 SLLWKQLVA

-365 LFAAIGTVVLAKV
+365 AFAAIGTLILAKI
-378 TSIIAAPLR
+378 TAIIAAPLR
-387 LTPAEEAQG
+387 LSAIEEEKG
-396 YDDIMHDL
+396 YDAILHDL
-404 KME
+404 TVE

>member
-1 MTKGGFDFMNTGDLA
+1 MNSGDLA
-16 WVLISA
+16 WVLVSA
-22 ALVWL
+22 ALVWV
-27 MTPGLSLFYG
+27 MTPGLALFYG
-37 GLGEKRNLLHTMF
+37 GLGERRNLLHTMF
-50 VPVLIIGIATFV
+50 IPVMIIGIASLV
-62 WFVIGYS
+62 WFVVGYTLS
-69 LAFGGNG
+69 FGGSG
-76 NFIGNF
+76 NVIGNF
-82 NHLFMIDVS
+82 KHLFLTNVS
-91 FLKSTKSLT
+91 FTHSTKDLT

-123 SVIGRIRIKAMIV
+123 SVIGRVRIKALLV
-136 FMTLWLIFIYS
+136 FIALWLIFIYS

-154 GGGMLAKMGAIDF
+154 GGGFLAQLGAIDF

-188 GHRHNDKHIP
+188 GHRHIDKHIP

-203 VLIGGALLWGG
+203 VLIGGALLWVG

-228 TAVLAFVNTWLA
+228 TAVLALVNTWLA
-240 SAAAVMTWG
+240 SAAAVLTWG
-249 ITEYRI
+249 LVEYKYHGRA
-255 HHRSTLSGLTS
+255 TLSGITS

-292 IAGFIGYVGVTFV
+292 LAGFIDFAGITFV
-305 KTSFGYDDTLD
+305 KNSFGYDDTLD

-326 VGALLTGVFADKKY
+326 VGAILTGVFADKSV

-345 LVNGDV
+345 LINGNI
-351 SLIWKQIVA
+351 SLVGKQLVA

-365 LFAAIGTVVLAKV
+365 AFAAIGTYVLAKI
-378 TSIIAAPLR
+378 TELIAAPLR
-387 LTPAEEAQG
+387 LTADEEAEG
-396 YDDIMHDL
+396 YDAIMHDL
-404 KME
+404 TVE